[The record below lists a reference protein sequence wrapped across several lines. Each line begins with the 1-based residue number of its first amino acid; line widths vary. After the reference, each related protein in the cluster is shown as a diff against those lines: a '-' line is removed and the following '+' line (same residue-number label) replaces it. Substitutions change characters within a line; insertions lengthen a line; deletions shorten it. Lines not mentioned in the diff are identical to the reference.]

1 MRDERYTNYF
11 NIITM
16 KKLLRFT
23 LLTVLVATSLQVSAK
38 FYPAYKNAPKMHIG
52 VRGGI
57 TFSTMD
63 YSNAEVLTAPYGG
76 LAVDFK
82 VAKLPIYVETGA
94 YYMDKGCRY
103 EWWGDME
110 TGAYYMDKGCR
121 YEWWG
126 DHKDYTD
133 HNHSI
138 FIPAV
143 ASYHFYIGKNMT
155 LQPFTGFYTS
165 YGIDYEKFDFGI
177 REGVA
182 FTYNQFYTNLGVNAG
197 LVEQDG
203 DEEHASIFLTVGVNF

>member
-1 MRDERYTNYF
+1 
-11 NIITM
+11 M

-103 EWWGDME
+103 EWWGD
-110 TGAYYMDKGCR
+110 
-121 YEWWG
+121 
-126 DHKDYTD
+126 HKDYTD

-165 YGIDYEKFDFGI
+165 YGIDYEKLDFGI

>member
-1 MRDERYTNYF
+1 
-11 NIITM
+11 M

-23 LLTVLVATSLQVSAK
+23 LLTVFVATSLQVSAK

-103 EWWGDME
+103 DWWD
-110 TGAYYMDKGCR
+110 
-121 YEWWG
+121 

-165 YGIDYEKFDFGI
+165 YGIDYEKLDFGI

>member
-103 EWWGDME
+103 EWWGD
-110 TGAYYMDKGCR
+110 
-121 YEWWG
+121 
-126 DHKDYTD
+126 HKDYTD

-165 YGIDYEKFDFGI
+165 YGIDYEKLDFGI

>member
-1 MRDERYTNYF
+1 
-11 NIITM
+11 M

-23 LLTVLVATSLQVSAK
+23 LLTVFVATSLQVSAK

-63 YSNAEVLTAPYGG
+63 YGNAEVLTTPYGG

-82 VAKLPIYVETGA
+82 VAKLPIYV
-94 YYMDKGCRY
+94 
-103 EWWGDME
+103 E

-165 YGIDYEKFDFGI
+165 YGIDYEKLDFGI

>member
-1 MRDERYTNYF
+1 
-11 NIITM
+11 M

-23 LLTVLVATSLQVSAK
+23 LLTVFVATSLQVSAK

-63 YSNAEVLTAPYGG
+63 YGNAEVLTAPYGG

-82 VAKLPIYVETGA
+82 VAKLPIYV
-94 YYMDKGCRY
+94 
-103 EWWGDME
+103 E

-165 YGIDYEKFDFGI
+165 YGIDYEKLDFGI

-197 LVEQDG
+197 LVEQVG

>member
-94 YYMDKGCRY
+94 YYMDKGS
-103 EWWGDME
+103 
-110 TGAYYMDKGCR
+110 R

-165 YGIDYEKFDFGI
+165 YGIDYEKLDFGI

>member
-103 EWWGDME
+103 EWWGD
-110 TGAYYMDKGCR
+110 
-121 YEWWG
+121 
-126 DHKDYTD
+126 HKDFTD

-165 YGIDYEKFDFGI
+165 YGIDYEKLDFGI

>member
-23 LLTVLVATSLQVSAK
+23 LLTVFVATSLQVSAK

-103 EWWGDME
+103 EWWGD
-110 TGAYYMDKGCR
+110 
-121 YEWWG
+121 
-126 DHKDYTD
+126 HKDYTD

-165 YGIDYEKFDFGI
+165 YGIDYEKLDFGI

>member
-1 MRDERYTNYF
+1 MKDERYTNYF

-103 EWWGDME
+103 EWWGD
-110 TGAYYMDKGCR
+110 R
-121 YEWWG
+121 
-126 DHKDYTD
+126 KDFTD

-165 YGIDYEKFDFGI
+165 YGIDYEKLDFGI

>member
-1 MRDERYTNYF
+1 MKDERYTNYF

-23 LLTVLVATSLQVSAK
+23 LLTVFVATSLQVSAK

-103 EWWGDME
+103 EWWGD
-110 TGAYYMDKGCR
+110 
-121 YEWWG
+121 
-126 DHKDYTD
+126 HKDYTD

-165 YGIDYEKFDFGI
+165 YGIDYEKLDFGI

>member
-1 MRDERYTNYF
+1 MRDERYTNNF

-103 EWWGDME
+103 EWWGD
-110 TGAYYMDKGCR
+110 
-121 YEWWG
+121 
-126 DHKDYTD
+126 HKDYTD

-165 YGIDYEKFDFGI
+165 YGIDYEKLDFGI